1 MDKTLTIVV
10 LKKLFLILHFKE
22 LKDYLFL
29 LLVTLMANA
38 NKVEK
43 IVKKK
48 IFSKSFKSGIR

>member
-10 LKKLFLILHFKE
+10 LKKLYLILHFKE